1 MQQLTVSTINLLIN
15 NAINNKVI
23 NKYVTLNNSISLSNK
38 LIKQNSEAIKILNGT
53 GENSV
58 EFKIKQAFN
67 IEEIK

>member
-1 MQQLTVSTINLLIN
+1 MQQLTVSTVNLLIN

-23 NKYVTLNNSISLSNK
+23 NKYVTLNNSISLSNE

-67 IEEIK
+67 LEEIK

>member
-1 MQQLTVSTINLLIN
+1 MQQLTVSTVNLLIN

>member
-1 MQQLTVSTINLLIN
+1 MQQLTVSTVNLLIN

-23 NKYVTLNNSISLSNK
+23 NQYVTLNNSISLSNK

>member
-1 MQQLTVSTINLLIN
+1 MQQLTVNTVNLLIN